1 MDVKVEPG
9 LGDSRGRGR
18 GSSAHGGVKR
28 QRPWEAAPGVPGNV
42 EPRESAASGIV
53 VGVRGRGGRNRGPSA
68 AAAGDI
74 GPNSSGQRGRAA
86 TKGKG
91 KGKGRRNRSDSDA
104 QPDDADTR
112 VRDEAQAAVRKLVM
126 APLSTPLHVLEST
139 DVAVLK
145 VCAPCMYAA
154 AWASTPAQHVRGTL
168 PATSAE
174 GGTHRRRRHRWCAC
188 QLHGALERQGSAYP
202 LPGAHGGGLS
212 IPPKRPVS
220 QSDGACI
227 PGVPG
232 CSAALLSHCTE
243 LTTRVALPPDAV

>member
-1 MDVKVEPG
+1 MTVSVSVPAAAHAAMDVKVEPG

-174 GGTHRRRRHRWCAC
+174 GGAV
-188 QLHGALERQGSAYP
+188 AID
-202 LPGAHGGGLS
+202 GAHAS
-212 IPPKRPVS
+212 
-220 QSDGACI
+220 CM
-227 PGVPG
+227 
-232 CSAALLSHCTE
+232 ALLSGKTA
-243 LTTRVALPPDAV
+243 RIRYRALMVVDYLFRRSVQFRSLMEPAYQVCQGVQPPCCHTARS